1 MTRIRAIGALL
12 AATLALGVAGCARE
26 PSLGGDLALLF
37 VPTPLRLIGC
47 VMGGCE
53 RTPVAGEYKNEVSAQ

>member
-1 MTRIRAIGALL
+1 MKRTRPIGALL
-12 AATLALGVAGCARE
+12 AALLALGGAGCARE

-37 VPTPLRLIGC
+37 IPTPIRLIGC

-53 RTPVAGEYKNEVSAQ
+53 RTPVEGEYKGEVSAQ